1 MAKTKDKKLY
11 RRLRSSGVRK
21 KVARDLTALPGEAKN
36 GRAPKRLREAVD
48 RLDAGVS
55 ELRGHLG
62 GSDRRAAGKKAA
74 QTRRAKA
81 KKRSAAARKG
91 ARKRAKT

>member
-1 MAKTKDKKLY
+1 MANTKDKKLY

-21 KVARDLTALPGEAKN
+21 KVARDLTALPGEVKN

-55 ELRGHLG
+55 ELRSHLG
-62 GSDRRAAGKKAA
+62 SSDRRAAGKKAA

-91 ARKRAKT
+91 ARKRAKA

>member
-1 MAKTKDKKLY
+1 MAKDKKLY

-21 KVARDLTALPGEAKN
+21 KVARELTALPGQVKS

-48 RLDAGVS
+48 RLDSSVS

-62 GSDRRAAGKKAA
+62 RGDRKSAGKKAA
-74 QTRRAKA
+74 RTRRANA
-81 KKRSAAARKG
+81 KKRSAAGRKS
-91 ARKRAKT
+91 ARKRAKA

>member
-1 MAKTKDKKLY
+1 MANTKDKKLY

-21 KVARDLTALPGEAKN
+21 KVARELTALPGEAKN

-62 GSDRRAAGKKAA
+62 RGDRRTAAKKAA
-74 QTRRAKA
+74 KTRRANA
-81 KKRSAAARKG
+81 KKRSTSARKG
-91 ARKRAKT
+91 ARKRTKA